1 MKTTTLRELIRE
13 SIQGYIRE
21 IDMVSEIAAI
31 ESKIAEAQNAIEE
44 RKAKLTKA
52 DELNE
57 SGLIDE
63 KIVKKVKDEVA
74 KLEKYKAKQEAL
86 LEKKKAKNKGK
97 GKEVDDEMITEEPM
111 EMDEIDGLEE
121 VAMSSSKLKARYLTS
136 YEDFD
141 DADFEF
147 YDDKGNTLSGYGQ
160 LDDEWFNFDSTGIHN
175 PEIINKLESTFG
187 NDISV
192 IGPSTSVDGEE
203 GVYTIN
209 IDTKAPNFLSK
220 IEFEG
225 GKSWRNDDSIE
236 EAKKDKMDAFIFSF
250 YAHDD
255 QTGEKDNMDVT
266 IKAETKEEAEK
277 IFNKRHPNVKKYEVE
292 KEGEVKEEFLSESF
306 LRMQKLA
313 GIIKG

>member
-1 MKTTTLRELIRE
+1 METIENYILDKFQSQPDYINQEWDYYTDDEDSITFDEDEMSQDESDTFFSTLNQMMGRKKDYTSPIDDDTYLYVKKYRDGSFEIRLVKKADTSLNDTISESFLRRQKLAGLTSGTQYNKKNKMKTTTLRELIRE

-31 ESKIAEAQNAIEE
+31 ESKIAEAQKSIEE

-111 EMDEIDGLEE
+111 EEIDGLEE
-121 VAMSSSKLKARYLTS
+121 MY
-136 YEDFD
+136 Y
-141 DADFEF
+141 
-147 YDDKGNTLSGYGQ
+147 
-160 LDDEWFNFDSTGIHN
+160 
-175 PEIINKLESTFG
+175 
-187 NDISV
+187 
-192 IGPSTSVDGEE
+192 EE
-203 GVYTIN
+203 G
-209 IDTKAPNFLSK
+209 DSM
-220 IEFEG
+220 EEG
-225 GKSWRNDDSIE
+225 KE
-236 EAKKDKMDAFIFSF
+236 EEMK
-250 YAHDD
+250 
-255 QTGEKDNMDVT
+255 E
-266 IKAETKEEAEK
+266 KAEKNDKEY
-277 IFNKRHPNVKKYEVE
+277 NPMN
-292 KEGEVKEEFLSESF
+292 ESF